1 MAGVRD
7 TYVPPPH
14 PLPVLSVRGHVCR
27 SQSRGSLRAD
37 ERPNIDTPVISDAP
51 FHVQSSGAHGDAAA
65 HGSHPPAGAAE
76 PPRRP
81 RPAMQWGAGGAQA
94 GNDAEGLLLK
104 LPPGILLVLMWYVYL
119 MHGTDLF
126 SWFSTLSLVV
136 LTLLYL
142 SYALPG
148 YAQGPVSLLDDAL
161 TGLFHY
167 INPPPPGSH
176 AHHEVSRPPSHFRAR
191 QRVRQCACL
200 HKSKACARLR
210 TYMRARSHQNV
221 PLTLL
226 TLSADFVAVTGVHWG
241 DGTRGAAQRHH
252 PLVCLALEFLA
263 DKEEGRR
270 GGANAGP

>member
-1 MAGVRD
+1 MADAGPAGSELVVRVKMID
-7 TYVPPPH
+7 GREIEVEVDRAGRIADVAEKVLEAEDAPMHKMIRLIYGGRLLQPEDPIAAHNIGPH
-14 PLPVLSVRGHVCR
+14 VVIH
-27 SQSRGSLRAD
+27 A
-37 ERPNIDTPVISDAP
+37 VISDAP

-176 AHHEVSRPPSHFRAR
+176 AHH
-191 QRVRQCACL
+191 
-200 HKSKACARLR
+200 
-210 TYMRARSHQNV
+210 
-221 PLTLL
+221 
-226 TLSADFVAVTGVHWG
+226 D
-241 DGTRGAAQRHH
+241 
-252 PLVCLALEFLA
+252 
-263 DKEEGRR
+263 
-270 GGANAGP
+270 